1 MGQESTA
8 SITGRF
14 EGRVALVTGASRGI
28 GLAVARRI
36 VQEGGRVCV
45 TGRKQ
50 EGLDAAVAELGG
62 DTAMAV
68 AGSAD
73 DPEHQDAT
81 VAAVLEQFGSLDV
94 LVNNTGI
101 NPSYGPLAQADL
113 GALRKILEVNV
124 LAALAWTRK
133 AVAAGLGAPGGAVV
147 NIASVAGLKPAA
159 GIGFYGTSKAAL
171 IHLTQQLA
179 AELAPDVRVNAVA
192 PAVVRTRFAGALFEG
207 REAEVAAT
215 YPLGR
220 LGAPEDIGAAVAFL
234 ASDDASWI
242 TGQTLVVD
250 GGLTLSGGI

>member
-1 MGQESTA
+1 MGQESSTV
-8 SITGRF
+8 STGRF

-28 GLAVARRI
+28 GLAVAQRI
-36 VQEGGRVCV
+36 VQEGGQVCV

-50 EGLDAAVAELGG
+50 EGLDAAVAQLGV
-62 DTAMAV
+62 DQAMAV

-81 VAAVLEQFGSLDV
+81 VSAVLERFGRLDV

-101 NPSYGPLAQADL
+101 NPSYGLLADADL

-124 LAALAWTRK
+124 LGALVWTRK

-171 IHLTQQLA
+171 MHLTQQLA

-192 PAVVRTRFAGALFEG
+192 PAVVRTRFAGALFDG
-207 REAEVAAT
+207 REAEVVAT
-215 YPLGR
+215 YPMGR
-220 LGAPEDIGAAVAFL
+220 LGEPDDIAAAVAFL
-234 ASDDASWI
+234 ASGDASWV

>member
-1 MGQESTA
+1 MGQDS
-8 SITGRF
+8 
-14 EGRVALVTGASRGI
+14 VALVTGASRGI
-28 GLAVARRI
+28 GLAIARRF

-50 EGLDAAVAELGG
+50 EALDAAVAELGA
-62 DTAMAV
+62 DVAMAV

-81 VAAVLEQFGSLDV
+81 IAAVFERFGALDV

-101 NPSYGPLAQADL
+101 NPAYGPLRDADF

-124 LAALAWTRK
+124 LGALAWTRK
-133 AVAAGLGAPGGAVV
+133 AAAAGLSESGGAVV

-179 AELAPDVRVNAVA
+179 VELAPAVRVNAVA

-207 REAEVAAT
+207 REQEVAST

-220 LGAPEDIGAAVAFL
+220 LGEPEDIAAAVAFL
-234 ASDDASWI
+234 ASDDAAWI

-250 GGLTLSGGI
+250 GGLTLRGGI